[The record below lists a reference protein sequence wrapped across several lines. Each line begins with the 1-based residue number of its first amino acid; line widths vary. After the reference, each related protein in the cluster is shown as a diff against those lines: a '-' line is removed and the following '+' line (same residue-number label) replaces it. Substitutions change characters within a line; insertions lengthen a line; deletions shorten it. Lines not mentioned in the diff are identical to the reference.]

1 MLEAAAETVREV
13 ARYMLRHLLL
23 FPAVVIV
30 CWSRAH

>member
-1 MLEAAAETVREV
+1 MLEAAAAETVREV

-30 CWSRAH
+30 C